1 MFGNDASAVTGL
13 DGIFVINDR
22 AARARVCL
30 PTREPNVRFVRK
42 LLMGA
47 SRSAHCARTTLSE
60 ASISA
65 VSKRAQQ
72 AKGPAVYIPALVRL
86 SQRGALPEL
95 LKDPIPSR
103 VSVLPNR
110 ERNSRNLAFR
120 ETRAVPHDALKP

>member
-1 MFGNDASAVTGL
+1 
-13 DGIFVINDR
+13 
-22 AARARVCL
+22 
-30 PTREPNVRFVRK
+30 
-42 LLMGA
+42 MGA
-47 SRSAHCARTTLSE
+47 SRSTRCARTTLSE

-110 ERNSRNLAFR
+110 ERGSRDLAFR
-120 ETRAVPHDALKP
+120 ETRAVLHDASKP